1 MTSQGINHHIDHLW
15 YCVKFPYQ
23 AFLPINPSSI
33 NSGLPHPSQHLF
45 PAYSH
50 LKCLSKTPKEKGF
63 LWERLYAVS
72 FLHYHSSKEMYVG
85 SLVTIIIQRSTLGYV
100 KINISTIL
108 NYMTATLKDF
118 AVSHHCKIP
127 K

>member
-15 YCVKFPYQ
+15 YCVTFPYQ

-72 FLHYHSSKEMYVG
+72 FLHYHSSKEMYIG
-85 SLVTIIIQRSTLGYV
+85 SLMTIIIQQSTLGYM
-100 KINISTIL
+100 KINIF
-108 NYMTATLKDF
+108 NHLKLYD
-118 AVSHHCKIP
+118 CKI
-127 K
+127 KRLCSKSSS